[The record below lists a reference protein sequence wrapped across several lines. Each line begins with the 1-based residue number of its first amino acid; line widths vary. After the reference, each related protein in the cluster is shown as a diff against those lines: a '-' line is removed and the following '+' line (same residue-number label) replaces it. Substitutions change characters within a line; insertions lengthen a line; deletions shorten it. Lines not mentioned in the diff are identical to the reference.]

1 MENSRRLIR
10 CLALALL
17 LVGCGPNRPAEPV
30 QEIAVR
36 KSGPASLDIV
46 VKRTGVGSFEQFNPD
61 SQLSPLRNG
70 TFRVSSNDFD
80 KIEARFAEF
89 RKEAVPLTDASL
101 QEMMD
106 RRCGKG
112 VPYVTHRGSIYVRWD
127 GKGFDQHYLAKLG
140 CDDERTAD
148 QKQNLGDAFRTLTVL
163 TGLP

>member
-1 MENSRRLIR
+1 MFIR
-10 CLALALL
+10 CLALAFL
-17 LVGCGPNRPAEPV
+17 LVSCGPNRPEEPV

-46 VKRTGVGSFEQFNPD
+46 LKRTGVGSFEQFNPE
-61 SQLSPLRNG
+61 SQLSPLRTG

-101 QEMMD
+101 QEMIE

-112 VPYVTHRGSIYVRWD
+112 VPYVTHSGAIHVRWV
-127 GKGFDQHYLAKLG
+127 GKGFDQHYLAELG
-140 CDDERTAD
+140 CDDERTAN
-148 QKQNLGDAFRTLTVL
+148 QKQSLREAFRTLTVL